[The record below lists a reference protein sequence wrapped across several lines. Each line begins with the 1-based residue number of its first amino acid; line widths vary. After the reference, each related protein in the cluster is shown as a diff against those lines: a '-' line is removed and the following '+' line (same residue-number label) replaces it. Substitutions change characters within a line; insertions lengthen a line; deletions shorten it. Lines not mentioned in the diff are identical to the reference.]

1 MRTLDPMF
9 TEARDALAAAL
20 GYPPAGITPA
30 IARDILGEAVG
41 DHLPAANT
49 AASDARDNAAAATTS
64 SEPVGG
70 SLHDATVHDAAAQR
84 SDTQNSDAHHGTD
97 DDIVA
102 AASRYLALS
111 ALFDLVVQ
119 FHRRSPNSCVNNAVT
134 GMRVLCPDNTGR
146 FQVPQTRL
154 RGHSRVDVRD
164 IFGAELK
171 RTGSLDQVAESLRTR
186 PGGIT
191 VLAYTW
197 KDIRANGTGT
207 EADDHMVLLVNDS
220 TSVDEPNLVVVDL
233 AASRDRNTDNDYGP
247 EDLRNRRALLNRAVG
262 FDDWRREQE
271 VFINRI
277 PAGQRRF
284 ETIEFDRDGNL
295 ISGSRVEAPD
305 AENLPTHRQVDVPSA
320 IQDETNAI
328 PAGQPWRDEEMLV
341 RSGPTGA
348 HTNTAGRPHSTS
360 GRIGSRPSE
369 EAARRPS
376 PTAADRLQPHEQLR
390 TDRALG
396 KDVTAGQKQPGTD
409 RGRQGR
415 PANRKSS
422 QDEPST
428 PAASTPWAAG
438 RQHTFPAR
446 TGTAGVTAVDDALDL
461 PVGRRRRSGPD
472 MTYANA
478 YHHDKDGQDW
488 KDSSKPNRDDQPGF
502 DGRRGGRAED
512 AGQVARTP
520 EGSRLSRLRAWLS
533 WRGEL
538 TNGRPRI
545 GPEEVPGSSSRD
557 QQGGRDDGSD
567 SVARTPEG
575 SELSKVRS
583 WLNWIRGLGNGE
595 SSNPRVSRI
604 LHSTSGLFH
613 AMNYTGMANYFPLMV
628 GSMGG
633 SATLTGVIVS
643 LLHAADFLGDMVSGV
658 FDRHAMRPMLRKL
671 SLYGIVPASLAG
683 VWLFADSVIDGV
695 PGTLGVTVAAALA
708 MNFLGSL
715 IANARL
721 GYGRRLPQES
731 LATSTKMMTL
741 GTSVGKVISQFGWPL
756 INSLSH
762 GLVFGAAALVYGI
775 HRWLVGKLPADTVDK
790 DPLERGFRAAARVV
804 WEDLYHRV
812 LNGLT
817 VAWNF
822 GMAFV
827 TVLTADAIITKGY
840 SGFQEGLL
848 MAAVAVGAVITMN
861 FRDSLDAYRHLRWAH
876 PATMTAWASLGALF
890 LFGIDL
896 NWILLNMVVAGGI
909 QAWANTQ
916 RRLYEA
922 KVVPESINNAQS
934 ALLGVLYNIGGILGG
949 AVAAAMTAAGID
961 LTAHASTTALIF
973 GAAGAVSS
981 FAGFVTRDDLHTP
994 DEISGRRVVSAAHA
1008 VGDVTDV
1015 DLDENNPLWKAKDNR
1030 RIIED
1035 KIPADFVE
1043 LEPVPANY
1051 PPDVPDDPVARVAAV
1066 LLANKKDGDMAVVWV
1081 DDGRNSYRYLLF
1093 FSVDTLFV
1101 HDSNIKKAS
1110 PYSAPQIYLY
1120 DDWNPG
1126 YSRKRFAKNVAK
1138 KGSAYVAYLT
1148 DRDGVLTALDPRNPA
1163 DRGEGVAPEQ
1173 PEKDTGTPAKA
1184 TDRADG
1190 ADAGASR
1197 PVQPITLPALDFRSA
1212 TSPWKPEP
1220 TNFRAG
1226 TPADRTQLNEP
1237 QQGAVP
1243 RFGRTP
1249 WRSLLSTAPTESG
1262 SVSPSATPI
1271 PLPAPDATAPDSPP
1285 RTEQRTAPA
1294 DDNRSPTVAT
1304 PWGVTARTGSDP
1316 AASVPPPAPGAG
1328 EIATD
1333 GDASPPPAQPRAT
1346 NRPAEPDQPA
1356 GDNRAEAAAR
1366 DSEANRADAPAPA
1379 QATQPELRPA
1389 TRSRRPGGTYGVP
1402 VLAETFDLHVRRSG
1416 RRFGPDMDAA
1426 KAFHHDKDG
1435 GEWTGGAEPGTPISG
1450 NRTSPGK
1457 PTEPA
1462 TPWSGRNDT
1471 AAEPNERDRT
1481 GPDRTAPVPPLAPAV
1496 GEVATDGISGIDP
1509 SSPPATPIAPAEPD
1523 GGAVEGPRSEITEA
1537 SIAGAVA
1544 SIAKLAG
1551 WLEED
1556 QGHLSARNEE
1566 ESANFH
1572 QQMHLL
1578 DALAANAQAGGV
1590 VAELMAPH
1598 VPPNQR
1604 LTSHPPTRMLHAV
1617 NQRVLAGLE
1626 PDIAV
1631 WYPVEVKGRSAD
1643 EQGRAA
1649 QSEEDL
1655 KKMASAYLA
1664 AISANRS
1671 EIAEFMQRGTQTSSP
1686 ARARLQLPL
1695 RIIATILTGKPL
1707 RVFEYAACGGF
1718 NSMGHLFQIAFAG
1731 DRFGDPEG
1739 VTVIGD
1745 RWSCPESQVPGV
1757 KALLGVRPEILEV
1770 KCSDLDPL
1778 QAADEG
1784 DRFRLAA
1791 GFMHTDIGAVRDI
1804 LNASKDAERAGFP
1817 AVEQADALDWL
1828 PIQLARDRTGSCT
1841 VIWDSMLRRYLSEDD
1856 NEKLDD
1862 MINDAGARAT
1872 HDNPLIYG
1880 LFEKRGGVETLT
1892 IRMFLGD
1899 GQTREIHI
1907 PTLLP
1912 NRTPGA
1918 DIGHIF
1924 TATGVLQRVEVAAC
1938 IGVEVGLL
1946 GRPEGLVDAIDA
1958 VQGQLRHLDEQGWR
1972 DLADRD
1978 LSTLPQWLGAHA
1990 SLAAEMAD
1998 ARSRG
2003 ASGDEWQSLYG
2014 GRDRLRAELATLL
2027 GLPQL
2032 RTQWIGA
2039 VNEDPVFELR
2049 RLGEYTQ
2056 APEVQ
2061 RLVEACSQLLEVEF
2075 GADQVAARLGS
2086 LTGTRPADPPPV
2098 EMPSQAYREL
2108 AEEALHKVATEA
2120 TEAGLDRPEDL
2131 RRRGAPAM
2139 AISHGWDFWLT
2150 DAEKDALIAVHPNKV
2165 GGSRGIPP
2173 DRLNEANERSL
2184 RRLIQRL
2191 DARPPGDLSVAE
2203 RQQLR
2208 YATRL
2213 WDGLV
2218 KADHLARTREGEFE
2232 VLLVEF
2238 DAATLVSRVALRM
2251 TPLGADAVQWWHLRV
2266 GPDAGA
2272 WPEQL
2277 FEPGPARD
2285 AMMVFGGRRT
2295 SPPLFEMS
2303 VGPRGVEGVRLTDDE
2318 SAREAS
2324 SAGAALA
2331 KWLRQRDW
2339 CSEELIATIEFGVAE
2354 LVQRSQADSTGEIL
2368 VTAKVK
2374 GTDPGRR
2381 EVVVEVIDNN
2391 PASPEVRE
2399 FPVAQKAAAAGVV
2412 RLDDRKGTWLRFGES
2427 LIDSLLPPN
2436 VPNVQ
2441 GAEIIGADQ
2450 VRARGGADAGFE
2462 CGRKVLRD
2470 LDLHPDVAAGFRV
2483 ENRFAGQ
2490 LPWPEGLVGAICA
2503 HPIYAAAVV
2512 GRKADWRAIGLGVQE
2527 STSFPRNPGDEGPEQ
2542 FGRSEES
2549 AWMPQVG
2556 RASLTRD
2563 GVELEKLLRAAKDA
2577 VRDAMNTVGPKLIR
2591 DDRITVIFN
2600 SEPGT
2605 FEAHIRTDGLDFT
2618 GDPVEIVPGRFG
2630 VRDGCIVAVVAIP
2643 REEHSGSTGATE
2655 KRRTEAARHRAPG
2668 GGGHQSRVTGPDEGN
2683 ARPADG
2689 PASPAPDRS
2698 ADRATPTPDPRRGS
2712 DDLNMAPATARG
2724 GITVADQVKAVVRSF
2739 ALNRRSDQISFTRD
2753 LWVIRTD
2760 AGNNNI
2766 NITVC
2771 DSGGRLYL
2779 VRTRIPG
2786 VSPRDLRIANEAD
2799 IHAYMM
2805 DWVAAPMLIAESET
2819 GDPAYAVYEHI
2830 RGATLNDIAPRG
2842 DAVPDHV
2849 LGDIAN
2855 TFGDLRRVPRPPWI
2869 PGGWPDNP
2877 VDQQEIRFKAMQEV
2891 YRRNKEK
2898 YKHLYEQL
2906 GVSEA
2911 LLEKV
2916 RIDTLDDRAPRIR
2929 HNDVHRKNVIIPEY
2943 TDDGVFI
2950 PPDEREAVVIDWE
2963 LATWGDPLGDL
2974 AVHLHKMGYLPGEE
2988 LDLLT
2993 YWQAAEPD
3001 AVTTNWRRDLAAY
3014 RNFERVNS
3022 LVTEAVLYAEQLAS
3036 GTLAAAQ
3043 EQELIRKLT
3052 DKWYDVQRY
3061 VVAED
3066 ANVDQPSAHRL
3077 SAERILIER
3086 TVEAALR
3093 HPTNPAAGETDG
3105 PDDDDGGGGSVR
3117 LPGPEPTNGPAGGA
3131 AVVPG
3136 PADALPA
3143 APEPGPVPPARNRSA
3158 APEQGPAPPATVG
3171 GRGAA
3176 TPVAPVLGVRRR
3188 GDNPW
3193 ELNAYDPDD
3202 ETFQTWALDAGPGRN
3217 QDGAGAEAG
3226 RRQPAPSRGPA
3237 GPGFGPPPT
3246 SRGSGVPDGRV
3257 GEPPAGFAEFHTALC
3272 ATLAAGVE
3280 KPDTQDVLADAT
3292 TEQVQAA
3299 LRRLLPDQLKIL
3311 QLLQSEQSA
3320 DRIGQELSYS
3330 YSWDE
3335 VMDLANQ
3342 AADRVVDMIVLDSPE
3357 HKRLTALTRAL
3368 AAATPWMLQDAL
3380 DQLGTTQ
3387 KRIVVGLFSQ
3397 RESPADMAAAL
3408 GLEEPTITLVAAGA
3422 VGRMAEYLAD
3432 KRGRIVEPVAAIP
3445 AARET
3450 GEGGFRRGQRLA
3462 EAERKSAAFGRVDGA
3477 TEMLVDV
3484 LCRLEELPHTLRI
3497 DLDNNRSPTPS
3508 ASGAVAPGAAA
3519 SVPEADLPPEGE
3531 AGRSHD
3537 APETRDNPED
3547 RPESESDGAD
3557 PDPRGGRF
3565 EPVEVDDP
3573 ERLRAVLEST
3583 EYVLVQVNGPICDF
3597 YAHLSRAELA
3607 DRLCRRLTDEGFD
3620 LPREV
3625 VEAQDPMAV
3634 LRFVSPLHHLAQIAR
3649 VAELLTELEVEAAR
3663 SAEPTPGARALLEA
3677 LERSG
3682 RPLVLVDPIS
3692 EEAIREYMGR
3702 HGLGDLSAKVVGRRV
3717 VGMDRAFFQPNS
3729 LPLGWALAALN
3740 TASASEER
3748 GCLVIGNAIA
3758 AANSAG
3764 LRSIGYAAEPGNA
3777 EALARA
3783 GAVAVVTDLH
3793 RITECVSAT
3802 DGVGLSPGSPGWAL
3816 VRAAQG
3822 GDEEAFGWLR
3832 ERYRDTVREFLSD
3845 FSAWRLRD
3853 NVLLVE
3859 DILARTF
3866 RRAARDIAALQVGRS
3881 GIEGWLCD
3889 IAMAIEWE
3897 HHEFVAFRKRLHAAF
3912 RSAFRADVGYSISD
3926 QLDRALAEADEL
3938 ALNGGLGQLSRNHRW
3953 VLMLRFRDGR
3963 STADIADWTD
3973 LGDDAE
3979 VRALERDAL
3988 RRLAGFLAGRGA
4000 EVSAEQPSVRRSR
4013 SHRAMTGLVHGNSRP
4028 AREHR
4033 YFGGESGVVMAPD
4046 EGDELLRRSQLPGAI
4061 QLSGFHNV
4069 SIRVDDFVVR
4079 YETPGAAVST
4089 DLQAYKDENKVLA
4102 VAGRYVDRIPRV
4114 LGEFEGTLLDGR
4126 RVKYSVQRYIEG
4138 RRPTRDEFARLVR
4151 TEVRAL
4157 RNQLSEMPLSELC
4170 APSVPWPADGDTRG
4184 VFLRFV
4190 EADEQLFELHKD
4202 ELAEIF
4208 DAVGL
4213 LLPGGPMAWSRAAA
4227 DSLVSRRLELIHADI
4242 KDDNTIM
4249 DRMGRLTIIDYG
4261 NAVPGDPDLEYAIVD
4276 HRTMGPILPNNL
4288 RSPNRPVY
4296 DGFLCDQRVLHDAI
4310 KLSLHD
4316 LSPGQR
4322 RAIHERYRSSLVSF
4336 RKRAGLRSTRRPG
4349 SLDYDKLMDLMQRH
4363 NARLQRDRA
4372 GNPPAV

>member
-1 MRTLDPMF
+1 M
-9 TEARDALAAAL
+9 
-20 GYPPAGITPA
+20 
-30 IARDILGEAVG
+30 
-41 DHLPAANT
+41 
-49 AASDARDNAAAATTS
+49 
-64 SEPVGG
+64 
-70 SLHDATVHDAAAQR
+70 
-84 SDTQNSDAHHGTD
+84 
-97 DDIVA
+97 
-102 AASRYLALS
+102 
-111 ALFDLVVQ
+111 
-119 FHRRSPNSCVNNAVT
+119 
-134 GMRVLCPDNTGR
+134 
-146 FQVPQTRL
+146 
-154 RGHSRVDVRD
+154 
-164 IFGAELK
+164 
-171 RTGSLDQVAESLRTR
+171 AESLRTR

-191 VLAYTW
+191 VLVYTW

-262 FDDWRREQE
+262 FDDWHREQG

-277 PAGQRRF
+277 PADRRRF

-295 ISGSRVEAPD
+295 ISGSRAEAPD
-305 AENLPTHRQVDVPSA
+305 AENLPTHRQVDVPSS
-320 IQDETNAI
+320 IQDETNALS
-328 PAGQPWRDEEMLV
+328 AGQPWLDEEILV

-348 HTNTAGRPHSTS
+348 HTNTAGRPLSTS

-369 EAARRPS
+369 EAPAEPDEGAVEGPRSEITEASIAGVVASILRLADWAVEDQGYLPAQDEEESANFRQQMYLLNSLAENARAGGVVAEVLAPHVPPDGRLTSHPPIRMLHAVNQRALAGLEPDIARWYPFVEGGGPAQSEAELERMVGDYLAAISANRSEIAVFMQRGTQTNDPARARLLYPLEIIATELTGLPLRVLEYGACGGLNSFAHMYRYEFAGVVYGDPEGKAVIGDRWSCPEAQVSGVRDLMGIRPEVLEVRACDLD
-376 PTAADRLQPHEQLR
+376 PLQAVDEADQQRLAAGFFDTEIAAVRRILNAFEDVRRAKLLFPEKFPAIESESALTWLPAQLGR
-390 TDRALG
+390 DRAGSCTVIWDSMLRRYLSEDDNKKLDKIISNFGARATPDAPIIYGLFETIDENGRISVDGVETLVIRMFLG
-396 KDVTAGQKQPGTD
+396 DGQTKEIHIPTQLPNRTPGFDLAQIFTATGVLPPRHHADQGR
-409 RGRQGR
+409 RGR
-415 PANRKSS
+415 P
-422 QDEPST
+422 DPST
-428 PAASTPWAAG
+428 PAAGTPWAA
-438 RQHTFPAR
+438 AR
-446 TGTAGVTAVDDALDL
+446 
-461 PVGRRRRSGPD
+461 
-472 MTYANA
+472 
-478 YHHDKDGQDW
+478 
-488 KDSSKPNRDDQPGF
+488 
-502 DGRRGGRAED
+502 
-512 AGQVARTP
+512 
-520 EGSRLSRLRAWLS
+520 
-533 WRGEL
+533 
-538 TNGRPRI
+538 
-545 GPEEVPGSSSRD
+545 
-557 QQGGRDDGSD
+557 QQG
-567 SVARTPEG
+567 
-575 SELSKVRS
+575 
-583 WLNWIRGLGNGE
+583 
-595 SSNPRVSRI
+595 VS
-604 LHSTSGLFH
+604 
-613 AMNYTGMANYFPLMV
+613 
-628 GSMGG
+628 
-633 SATLTGVIVS
+633 
-643 LLHAADFLGDMVSGV
+643 
-658 FDRHAMRPMLRKL
+658 
-671 SLYGIVPASLAG
+671 
-683 VWLFADSVIDGV
+683 
-695 PGTLGVTVAAALA
+695 
-708 MNFLGSL
+708 
-715 IANARL
+715 
-721 GYGRRLPQES
+721 
-731 LATSTKMMTL
+731 
-741 GTSVGKVISQFGWPL
+741 
-756 INSLSH
+756 
-762 GLVFGAAALVYGI
+762 
-775 HRWLVGKLPADTVDK
+775 
-790 DPLERGFRAAARVV
+790 
-804 WEDLYHRV
+804 
-812 LNGLT
+812 
-817 VAWNF
+817 
-822 GMAFV
+822 
-827 TVLTADAIITKGY
+827 
-840 SGFQEGLL
+840 
-848 MAAVAVGAVITMN
+848 
-861 FRDSLDAYRHLRWAH
+861 
-876 PATMTAWASLGALF
+876 
-890 LFGIDL
+890 
-896 NWILLNMVVAGGI
+896 
-909 QAWANTQ
+909 
-916 RRLYEA
+916 
-922 KVVPESINNAQS
+922 
-934 ALLGVLYNIGGILGG
+934 
-949 AVAAAMTAAGID
+949 
-961 LTAHASTTALIF
+961 
-973 GAAGAVSS
+973 
-981 FAGFVTRDDLHTP
+981 
-994 DEISGRRVVSAAHA
+994 
-1008 VGDVTDV
+1008 
-1015 DLDENNPLWKAKDNR
+1015 
-1030 RIIED
+1030 
-1035 KIPADFVE
+1035 
-1043 LEPVPANY
+1043 
-1051 PPDVPDDPVARVAAV
+1051 
-1066 LLANKKDGDMAVVWV
+1066 
-1081 DDGRNSYRYLLF
+1081 
-1093 FSVDTLFV
+1093 
-1101 HDSNIKKAS
+1101 
-1110 PYSAPQIYLY
+1110 
-1120 DDWNPG
+1120 
-1126 YSRKRFAKNVAK
+1126 
-1138 KGSAYVAYLT
+1138 
-1148 DRDGVLTALDPRNPA
+1148 
-1163 DRGEGVAPEQ
+1163 
-1173 PEKDTGTPAKA
+1173 
-1184 TDRADG
+1184 
-1190 ADAGASR
+1190 
-1197 PVQPITLPALDFRSA
+1197 
-1212 TSPWKPEP
+1212 
-1220 TNFRAG
+1220 
-1226 TPADRTQLNEP
+1226 
-1237 QQGAVP
+1237 
-1243 RFGRTP
+1243 
-1249 WRSLLSTAPTESG
+1249 
-1262 SVSPSATPI
+1262 
-1271 PLPAPDATAPDSPP
+1271 
-1285 RTEQRTAPA
+1285 
-1294 DDNRSPTVAT
+1294 
-1304 PWGVTARTGSDP
+1304 ARTGSTD
-1316 AASVPPPAPGAG
+1316 VPN
-1328 EIATD
+1328 E
-1333 GDASPPPAQPRAT
+1333 
-1346 NRPAEPDQPA
+1346 
-1356 GDNRAEAAAR
+1356 
-1366 DSEANRADAPAPA
+1366 
-1379 QATQPELRPA
+1379 
-1389 TRSRRPGGTYGVP
+1389 
-1402 VLAETFDLHVRRSG
+1402 AETFDLHVRGSG
-1416 RRFGPDMDAA
+1416 RRFGPDMDATQ
-1426 KAFHHDKDG
+1426 AFHHSRDG
-1435 GEWTGGAEPGTPISG
+1435 GDWTDGAEPDTTSSEPGTPISG
-1450 NRTSPGK
+1450 NRTGPGK

-1462 TPWSGRNDT
+1462 TPWSGRNGT
-1471 AAEPNERDRT
+1471 AAEPNKRART

-1496 GEVATDGISGIDP
+1496 GEVATDGISGTDP

-1566 ESANFH
+1566 ESANFR
-1572 QQMHLL
+1572 QQKYLL

-1649 QSEEDL
+1649 QSEKDL
-1655 KKMASAYLA
+1655 AKMASAYLA

-1872 HDNPLIYG
+1872 RDNPLIYG
-1880 LFEKRGGVETLT
+1880 LFETRDGVETLT

-1899 GQTREIHI
+1899 GQTKEIHI

-1924 TATGVLQRVEVAAC
+1924 TATGVLQRLEVAAC
-1938 IGVEVGLL
+1938 LGVEVGLL
-1946 GRPEGLVDAIDA
+1946 GRPERLVDAIDA

-2003 ASGDEWQSLYG
+2003 ASGDEWQALYG
-2014 GRDRLRAELATLL
+2014 RRDRLRAELATLL

-2039 VNEDPVFELR
+2039 VNEDPVFEMR

-2184 RRLIQRL
+2184 RRVIQRL

-2339 CSEELIATIEFGVAE
+2339 CSEELIATIESGVAE

-2368 VTAKVK
+2368 VTARVK

-2399 FPVAQKAAAAGVV
+2399 FSVARKAAGAGVV

-2441 GAEIIGADQ
+2441 GAEIIGAEQ

-2470 LDLHPDVAAGFRV
+2470 LDLNPDVAVGFRV

-2643 REEHSGSTGATE
+2643 REEHSGSIGATE
-2655 KRRTEAARHRAPG
+2655 KRRTEAPRHRAPG
-2668 GGGHQSRVTGPDEGN
+2668 GGGHQSRVTSPDEGN

-2698 ADRATPTPDPRRGS
+2698 ADGATPTPDSRRGS

-2724 GITVADQVKAVVRSF
+2724 GITVAGQVKAVVRSF
-2739 ALNRRSDQISFTRD
+2739 ALNRRPDQISFTRD

-2786 VSPRDLRIANEAD
+2786 ASSRDLRIANEAD

-2877 VDQQEIRFKAMQEV
+2877 VDQQEIRFEAMQEV
-2891 YRRNKEK
+2891 YRANKEK

-2906 GVSEA
+2906 GVDDV
-2911 LLEKV
+2911 LLNSV
-2916 RIDTLDDRAPRIR
+2916 RIHDLDDRPPRIR

-2950 PPDEREAVVIDWE
+2950 PPAERRAVVIDWE

-3036 GTLAAAQ
+3036 GTLTAAQ

-3052 DKWYDVQRY
+3052 DKRSVQN
-3061 VVAED
+3061 EFP
-3066 ANVDQPSAHRL
+3066 Q
-3077 SAERILIER
+3077 
-3086 TVEAALR
+3086 
-3093 HPTNPAAGETDG
+3093 
-3105 PDDDDGGGGSVR
+3105 
-3117 LPGPEPTNGPAGGA
+3117 
-3131 AVVPG
+3131 
-3136 PADALPA
+3136 AD
-3143 APEPGPVPPARNRSA
+3143 
-3158 APEQGPAPPATVG
+3158 
-3171 GRGAA
+3171 
-3176 TPVAPVLGVRRR
+3176 
-3188 GDNPW
+3188 
-3193 ELNAYDPDD
+3193 
-3202 ETFQTWALDAGPGRN
+3202 
-3217 QDGAGAEAG
+3217 
-3226 RRQPAPSRGPA
+3226 
-3237 GPGFGPPPT
+3237 
-3246 SRGSGVPDGRV
+3246 
-3257 GEPPAGFAEFHTALC
+3257 
-3272 ATLAAGVE
+3272 
-3280 KPDTQDVLADAT
+3280 
-3292 TEQVQAA
+3292 
-3299 LRRLLPDQLKIL
+3299 
-3311 QLLQSEQSA
+3311 
-3320 DRIGQELSYS
+3320 
-3330 YSWDE
+3330 
-3335 VMDLANQ
+3335 
-3342 AADRVVDMIVLDSPE
+3342 
-3357 HKRLTALTRAL
+3357 
-3368 AAATPWMLQDAL
+3368 
-3380 DQLGTTQ
+3380 
-3387 KRIVVGLFSQ
+3387 
-3397 RESPADMAAAL
+3397 
-3408 GLEEPTITLVAAGA
+3408 
-3422 VGRMAEYLAD
+3422 
-3432 KRGRIVEPVAAIP
+3432 
-3445 AARET
+3445 
-3450 GEGGFRRGQRLA
+3450 
-3462 EAERKSAAFGRVDGA
+3462 
-3477 TEMLVDV
+3477 
-3484 LCRLEELPHTLRI
+3484 
-3497 DLDNNRSPTPS
+3497 
-3508 ASGAVAPGAAA
+3508 
-3519 SVPEADLPPEGE
+3519 
-3531 AGRSHD
+3531 
-3537 APETRDNPED
+3537 
-3547 RPESESDGAD
+3547 
-3557 PDPRGGRF
+3557 
-3565 EPVEVDDP
+3565 
-3573 ERLRAVLEST
+3573 
-3583 EYVLVQVNGPICDF
+3583 
-3597 YAHLSRAELA
+3597 
-3607 DRLCRRLTDEGFD
+3607 
-3620 LPREV
+3620 
-3625 VEAQDPMAV
+3625 
-3634 LRFVSPLHHLAQIAR
+3634 
-3649 VAELLTELEVEAAR
+3649 
-3663 SAEPTPGARALLEA
+3663 
-3677 LERSG
+3677 
-3682 RPLVLVDPIS
+3682 
-3692 EEAIREYMGR
+3692 
-3702 HGLGDLSAKVVGRRV
+3702 
-3717 VGMDRAFFQPNS
+3717 DRASQ
-3729 LPLGWALAALN
+3729 
-3740 TASASEER
+3740 
-3748 GCLVIGNAIA
+3748 
-3758 AANSAG
+3758 
-3764 LRSIGYAAEPGNA
+3764 
-3777 EALARA
+3777 
-3783 GAVAVVTDLH
+3783 
-3793 RITECVSAT
+3793 
-3802 DGVGLSPGSPGWAL
+3802 
-3816 VRAAQG
+3816 AQ
-3822 GDEEAFGWLR
+3822 
-3832 ERYRDTVREFLSD
+3832 
-3845 FSAWRLRD
+3845 
-3853 NVLLVE
+3853 
-3859 DILARTF
+3859 
-3866 RRAARDIAALQVGRS
+3866 
-3881 GIEGWLCD
+3881 
-3889 IAMAIEWE
+3889 
-3897 HHEFVAFRKRLHAAF
+3897 
-3912 RSAFRADVGYSISD
+3912 
-3926 QLDRALAEADEL
+3926 
-3938 ALNGGLGQLSRNHRW
+3938 
-3953 VLMLRFRDGR
+3953 
-3963 STADIADWTD
+3963 
-3973 LGDDAE
+3973 
-3979 VRALERDAL
+3979 
-3988 RRLAGFLAGRGA
+3988 
-4000 EVSAEQPSVRRSR
+4000 
-4013 SHRAMTGLVHGNSRP
+4013 
-4028 AREHR
+4028 
-4033 YFGGESGVVMAPD
+4033 
-4046 EGDELLRRSQLPGAI
+4046 
-4061 QLSGFHNV
+4061 
-4069 SIRVDDFVVR
+4069 
-4079 YETPGAAVST
+4079 
-4089 DLQAYKDENKVLA
+4089 
-4102 VAGRYVDRIPRV
+4102 
-4114 LGEFEGTLLDGR
+4114 
-4126 RVKYSVQRYIEG
+4126 
-4138 RRPTRDEFARLVR
+4138 
-4151 TEVRAL
+4151 
-4157 RNQLSEMPLSELC
+4157 
-4170 APSVPWPADGDTRG
+4170 
-4184 VFLRFV
+4184 
-4190 EADEQLFELHKD
+4190 
-4202 ELAEIF
+4202 
-4208 DAVGL
+4208 
-4213 LLPGGPMAWSRAAA
+4213 
-4227 DSLVSRRLELIHADI
+4227 
-4242 KDDNTIM
+4242 
-4249 DRMGRLTIIDYG
+4249 
-4261 NAVPGDPDLEYAIVD
+4261 
-4276 HRTMGPILPNNL
+4276 
-4288 RSPNRPVY
+4288 
-4296 DGFLCDQRVLHDAI
+4296 
-4310 KLSLHD
+4310 
-4316 LSPGQR
+4316 
-4322 RAIHERYRSSLVSF
+4322 
-4336 RKRAGLRSTRRPG
+4336 
-4349 SLDYDKLMDLMQRH
+4349 
-4363 NARLQRDRA
+4363 
-4372 GNPPAV
+4372 